1 MFYRMPRVRS
11 LNSRIL
17 PEFTA
22 RQAFRS
28 GRDSINED
36 IRFKKRIAAM
46 NKSREIICT
55 LVLILTALIWGC
67 AFAAQSIGAGFV
79 EPFTFLTAR
88 TWIAFFALLPVIAV
102 RERVLIRRE
111 DRIKK
116 TAGQSKMLVL
126 GGAVCGFFLFA
137 ASASQQIGISLTTTA
152 KAGFITALYVVLVPV
167 LSVFLHRS
175 VNKKV
180 WGCVLLAVIGLY
192 LLCMGESF
200 SLAAGDS
207 YMLLCAFLFSLQIL
221 SVNYFVKYT
230 DPVKLAAMQFLFE
243 GVFAGL
249 CMLFFEPF
257 NAEGILSALPSILY
271 AGFMSSAVGYT
282 LQIVA
287 QDGLDPAVASIAM
300 SFESVFAALAGWVVL
315 HEAMSAREL
324 FGCVLMFA
332 AIVISQI

>member
-1 MFYRMPRVRS
+1 
-11 LNSRIL
+11 
-17 PEFTA
+17 
-22 RQAFRS
+22 
-28 GRDSINED
+28 
-36 IRFKKRIAAM
+36 M
-46 NKSREIICT
+46 NKRREIICT
-55 LVLILTALIWGC
+55 LVLFVTALIWGC

-79 EPFTFLTAR
+79 GPFTFLASR

-102 RERVLIRRE
+102 RDRLQISAEYRV
-111 DRIKK
+111 KK
-116 TAGQSKMLVL
+116 SAGQSRMLVL
-126 GGAVCGFFLFA
+126 GGAVCGFFLFT

-167 LSVFLHRS
+167 LSVFMHRS
-175 VNKKV
+175 VNRKV

-192 LLCMGESF
+192 LLCMGERF
-200 SLAAGDS
+200 SLSAGDS
-207 YMLLCAFLFSLQIL
+207 WMLLCAFLFSLQIL

-230 DPVKLAAMQFLFE
+230 DPVKLAALEFLFE
-243 GVFAGL
+243 GIFAGL
-249 CMLFFEPF
+249 CMLLFEPF
-257 NAEGILSALPSILY
+257 DAEGILSALPSILY

-315 HEAMSAREL
+315 REAMSAREL
-324 FGCVLMFA
+324 IGCVLMFA

>member
-1 MFYRMPRVRS
+1 
-11 LNSRIL
+11 
-17 PEFTA
+17 
-22 RQAFRS
+22 
-28 GRDSINED
+28 
-36 IRFKKRIAAM
+36 M
-46 NKSREIICT
+46 NKRREIICT
-55 LVLILTALIWGC
+55 LVLFVTALIWGC

-79 EPFTFLTAR
+79 GPFTFLASR

-102 RERVLIRRE
+102 RDRLQISAEYRV
-111 DRIKK
+111 KK
-116 TAGQSKMLVL
+116 TAGQSRILVL
-126 GGAVCGFFLFA
+126 GGAVCGFFLFT

-167 LSVFLHRS
+167 LSVFMHRS
-175 VNKKV
+175 VNRKV

-192 LLCMGESF
+192 LLCMGERF
-200 SLAAGDS
+200 SLSAGDS
-207 YMLLCAFLFSLQIL
+207 WMLLCAFLFSMQIL

-230 DPVKLAAMQFLFE
+230 DPVKLAALEFLFE
-243 GVFAGL
+243 GILAGL
-249 CMLFFEPF
+249 CMLLFEPF
-257 NAEGILSALPSILY
+257 DAEGILSALPSILY

-324 FGCVLMFA
+324 IGCALMFA
-332 AIVISQI
+332 AIVISQL

>member
-1 MFYRMPRVRS
+1 M
-11 LNSRIL
+11 
-17 PEFTA
+17 T
-22 RQAFRS
+22 
-28 GRDSINED
+28 
-36 IRFKKRIAAM
+36 AM
-46 NKSREIICT
+46 NKRREIICT
-55 LVLILTALIWGC
+55 LVLIVTALIWGC

-79 EPFTFLTAR
+79 GPFTFLAAR

-102 RERVLIRRE
+102 RERVLLRTE
-111 DRIKK
+111 DKIKK
-116 TAGQSKMLVL
+116 TAGQSKTLVL
-126 GGAVCGFFLFA
+126 GGAVCGFFLFT

-167 LSVFLHRS
+167 LSVFLHS
-175 VNKKV
+175 IVKKKV
-180 WGCVLLAVIGLY
+180 WGCVMLAVVGLY

-200 SLAAGDS
+200 SLSAGDS
-207 YMLLCAFLFSLQIL
+207 WMLLCAFLFSLQIL

-230 DPVKLAAMQFLFE
+230 DPVKLAALEFLFE
-243 GVFAGL
+243 GILAGV
-249 CMLFFEPF
+249 CMVLLEPF
-257 NAEGILSALPSILY
+257 NAAGIHSALPSILY

-315 HEAMSAREL
+315 REAMSAREL
-324 FGCVLMFA
+324 LGCVLMFA

>member
-1 MFYRMPRVRS
+1 M
-11 LNSRIL
+11 
-17 PEFTA
+17 
-22 RQAFRS
+22 
-28 GRDSINED
+28 GRT
-36 IRFKKRIAAM
+36 AAM
-46 NKSREIICT
+46 NKRREIICT
-55 LVLILTALIWGC
+55 LVLFVTALIWGC

-79 EPFTFLTAR
+79 GPFTFLTSR

-102 RERVLIRRE
+102 RDRVLLKKG
-111 DRIKK
+111 DRVKK
-116 TAGQSKMLVL
+116 TAGQSKMLVF
-126 GGAVCGFFLFA
+126 GGAVCGFFLFT

-167 LSVFLHRS
+167 LSVFMHRS
-175 VNKKV
+175 VNRKV
-180 WGCVLLAVIGLY
+180 WGCVMMAVVGLY
-192 LLCMGESF
+192 LLCMGERF
-200 SLAAGDS
+200 SLSVGDS
-207 YMLLCAFLFSLQIL
+207 WMLLCAFLFSLQIL

-230 DPVKLAAMQFLFE
+230 DPVKLAAMEFFFE
-243 GVFAGL
+243 GIFAGIF
-249 CMLFFEPF
+249 MLLLEPF

-315 HEAMSAREL
+315 HEAMSLREL
-324 FGCVLMFA
+324 IGCVLMFA

>member
-1 MFYRMPRVRS
+1 
-11 LNSRIL
+11 
-17 PEFTA
+17 
-22 RQAFRS
+22 
-28 GRDSINED
+28 
-36 IRFKKRIAAM
+36 M
-46 NKSREIICT
+46 NKRREIICT
-55 LVLILTALIWGC
+55 LVLFVTALIWGC

-79 EPFTFLTAR
+79 GPFTFLASR

-102 RERVLIRRE
+102 RDRLQISAEYRV
-111 DRIKK
+111 KK
-116 TAGQSKMLVL
+116 TVGQSRMLVL
-126 GGAVCGFFLFA
+126 GGAVCGFFLFT

-167 LSVFLHRS
+167 LSVFMHRS
-175 VNKKV
+175 VNRKV

-192 LLCMGESF
+192 LLCMGERF
-200 SLAAGDS
+200 SLSAGDS
-207 YMLLCAFLFSLQIL
+207 WMLLCAFLFSLQIL

-230 DPVKLAAMQFLFE
+230 DPVKLAALEFLFE
-243 GVFAGL
+243 GIFAGL
-249 CMLFFEPF
+249 CMLLFEPF
-257 NAEGILSALPSILY
+257 DAEGILSALPSILY

-315 HEAMSAREL
+315 REAMSAREL
-324 FGCVLMFA
+324 IGCVLMFA